1 MKKLFLTGLVL
12 TSLTFTSCNS
22 DDDTALEQLATCT
35 DGIQNGLET
44 GIDCGGPCAACV
56 GEPAGVDEDL
66 SGIITEDLTLT
77 KDIIWE
83 LNGKV
88 VVGNGVTLTIE
99 PGTIIKGRT
108 GTGSLASALI
118 VARGGMIDARG
129 TATQPIIF
137 TSINDNIQVGQ
148 KAGTNLD
155 EDDRGLWGGVI
166 ILGYAPS
173 SFEGD
178 SQEAQIEGIP
188 ADDEFGRYGGDDPED
203 NSGYFQ
209 YVSIRHGGALIGSGN
224 EINGLTMGGVGNGTL
239 IDHVEVV
246 GNVDDAFEWF
256 GGTVNSS
263 NLVAYAHG
271 DDGLDIDQSY
281 SGTIIKGRTGTGSLA
296 SALIVARGGMID
308 ARGTATQ
315 PIIFTSI
322 NDNIQVGQKA
332 GTNLDKDDRGLWG
345 GVLILGNAPS
355 SFEGD
360 SQEAQI
366 EGIPADDEFGRYG
379 GDDPEDNSGYF
390 QYVSIRHGGAL
401 IGSGNEINGLTM
413 GGVGNG
419 TLIDH
424 VEVVGNVDD
433 AFEWF
438 GGTVNSSNL
447 VAYAHGDDGLD
458 IDQSYSGTITNAL
471 VIQGNISDH
480 ALEIDGPEGTFEDSF
495 MIDGLT
501 IIGDATA
508 PAGEIA
514 DFRDGA
520 RGTVKNVF
528 IKGFS
533 AAQDVELDDAG
544 TAANYTNGDLKFLA
558 WEIVLPEG
566 VTNVAD
572 IFNDTTNSTTLKA
585 DSATF
590 ATSIEEGSKTVG
602 ADLTVFDWT
611 FAKSRGAF

>member
-1 MKKLFLTGLVL
+1 MKKLFLTGLAL
-12 TSLTFTSCNS
+12 TALTFTSCDSN
-22 DDDTALEQLATCT
+22 DDTSLEQLATCT

-44 GIDCGGPCAACV
+44 GVDCGGPCAACV
-56 GEPAGVDEDL
+56 GEADGGVDEDL

-77 KDIIWE
+77 KNIIWE

-88 VVGNGVTLTIE
+88 VVGSGVTLTIE

-129 TATQPIIF
+129 TADQPIIF

-155 EDDRGLWGGVI
+155 QDDRGLWGGVL
-166 ILGYAPS
+166 ILGKAPS

-188 ADDEFGRYGGDDPED
+188 ADDDFGRYGGDDPED

-224 EINGLTMGGVGNGTL
+224 EINGLTMGGVGTGTL

-256 GGTVNSS
+256 GGTVNAS
-263 NLVAYAHG
+263 NL
-271 DDGLDIDQSY
+271 I
-281 SGTIIKGRTGTGSLA
+281 
-296 SALIVARGGMID
+296 
-308 ARGTATQ
+308 
-315 PIIFTSI
+315 
-322 NDNIQVGQKA
+322 
-332 GTNLDKDDRGLWG
+332 
-345 GVLILGNAPS
+345 
-355 SFEGD
+355 
-360 SQEAQI
+360 
-366 EGIPADDEFGRYG
+366 
-379 GDDPEDNSGYF
+379 
-390 QYVSIRHGGAL
+390 
-401 IGSGNEINGLTM
+401 
-413 GGVGNG
+413 
-419 TLIDH
+419 
-424 VEVVGNVDD
+424 
-433 AFEWF
+433 
-438 GGTVNSSNL
+438 
-447 VAYAHGDDGLD
+447 AYAHGDDGLD

-520 RGTVKNVF
+520 RGTIKNVF

-533 AAQDVELDDAG
+533 PAQDVELDDAG
-544 TAANYTNGDLKFLA
+544 TASNYTNGDLKFIA
-558 WEIVLPEG
+558 WEIVLPTG

-602 ADLTVFDWT
+602 ANLSVLTWT
-611 FAKSRGAF
+611 FAKAQGAF